1 MNVAELSETLGI
13 SKPKAYEL
21 VRQDGFPV
29 VYIGKRIVIPI
40 DAFNNWLLAFQSC
53 EKLIDFCITIPKPG

>member
-1 MNVAELSETLGI
+1 MNKTVMNVAELSETLGI

-40 DAFNNWLLAFQSC
+40 DAFNNWLMNSSRV
-53 EKLIDFCITIPKPG
+53 KN

>member
-1 MNVAELSETLGI
+1 MNKTVMNVAELSETLGI

-40 DAFNNWLLAFQSC
+40 DAFNNWHMNSSRV
-53 EKLIDFCITIPKPG
+53 KN

>member
-1 MNVAELSETLGI
+1 MNKTVMNVTELSETLGI

-40 DAFNNWLLAFQSC
+40 DAFNNWLMHSSRV
-53 EKLIDFCITIPKPG
+53 KN